1 MSTMTLRSPTTDAT
15 PVEATSSGVSWAAV
29 VAGAFVAAA
38 LSFSLMALGA
48 GMGLSSV
55 SPWPSSGSTLSRIA
69 PGAVVWI
76 ILVQALSCALGGY
89 LAGRLR
95 TKWVAVHT
103 HEVYFRD
110 TAHGFLVWAVG
121 LVISAIFLSSMA
133 TSIAKE
139 GLNNPASGPHDYY
152 VDSLFRSAQPV
163 SGDDAGARREA
174 TTILAAALAL
184 PDIASDDR
192 GRLVELVVARTGLD
206 RSQAEAR
213 VTDVVNRDRLAI
225 DELRKTTANS
235 LYWLFAAL
243 IVGAF
248 CGSFAA
254 TLGGK
259 QRDRDMDAVPRP
271 AGRI

>member
-163 SGDDAGARREA
+163 PGDDAGARREA

-192 GRLVELVVARTGLD
+192 GRLVELVVARTGMD

>member
-1 MSTMTLRSPTTDAT
+1 
-15 PVEATSSGVSWAAV
+15 V

-55 SPWPSSGSTLSRIA
+55 SPWPGSGSTLSRIA

-121 LVISAIFLSSMA
+121 LVISAVFLSSLA

-139 GLNNPASGPHDYY
+139 GLSNPAGPHDYY

-163 SGDDAGARREA
+163 PGDDAGARREA
-174 TTILAAALAL
+174 TTILAAAVAL
-184 PDIASDDR
+184 PDIVPADR
-192 GRLVELVVARTGLD
+192 ARLVELVAARTGLD

-213 VTDVVNRDRLAI
+213 VTEVVSRDRQAI
-225 DELRKTTANS
+225 DQLRRTTANS

-243 IVGAF
+243 LVGAF

-259 QRDRDMDAVPRP
+259 QRDRDTVAVPRP

>member
-1 MSTMTLRSPTTDAT
+1 
-15 PVEATSSGVSWAAV
+15 
-29 VAGAFVAAA
+29 
-38 LSFSLMALGA
+38 
-48 GMGLSSV
+48 
-55 SPWPSSGSTLSRIA
+55 
-69 PGAVVWI
+69 
-76 ILVQALSCALGGY
+76 
-89 LAGRLR
+89 
-95 TKWVAVHT
+95 VAVHT

>member
-1 MSTMTLRSPTTDAT
+1 
-15 PVEATSSGVSWAAV
+15 

-139 GLNNPASGPHDYY
+139 GLSNPASGPHDYY

-163 SGDDAGARREA
+163 AGDDAGARREA

>member
-1 MSTMTLRSPTTDAT
+1 MSTMTLRSPTMDAQ

-121 LVISAIFLSSMA
+121 LVISAIFLSSLA

-139 GLNNPASGPHDYY
+139 GLSNPVSGPHDYY

-163 SGDDAGARREA
+163 PGDGDAARREA

-184 PDIASDDR
+184 PDIAPADR

-213 VTDVVNRDRLAI
+213 VTDVVNRDRRAI